1 MQHGDDDSSD
11 VFAALSDDEAIEN
24 ELNISKDDNSDLF
37 AALSDDEALEKDIN
51 IDNDDNVD
59 LFAALPD
66 DEAIENELRNDI
78 DEEIEKDLNDNDEA
92 PELEETEKPIWL
104 EEELEVL
111 GTKGFSAYLLESAYL
126 QEMSC
131 LQESVYLQE
140 RSGKRFLPRKVDLGV
155 TTQSREATVND
166 ILAAILKD
174 VQTILGNP
182 DWLFQDL
189 KQINTTSTLNAGVYV
204 DVLETDGTAFAPENL
219 YMGSTI
225 RFAKRIGTFDQV
237 ANSKKPREK
246 GRHTYGPEHK
256 VLEAPFS
263 TASCVGPEKGS
274 QWWKDDSRYTCEAFF
289 HL

>member
-1 MQHGDDDSSD
+1 MQHGDYDSSD
-11 VFAALSDDEAIEN
+11 VFAALSEDEAIEN

-51 IDNDDNVD
+51 IDNDDNAD

-66 DEAIENELRNDI
+66 DEAIENELDNDI
-78 DEEIEKDLNDNDEA
+78 DEEIEKDLNDNDDDVVIFDDEA

-126 QEMSC
+126 QEISR

-140 RSGKRFLPRKVDLGV
+140 RSGKRSLLRKVDPVV
-155 TTQSREATVND
+155 TTRFREATVNE

-182 DWLFQDL
+182 DWSFQDL
-189 KQINTTSTLNAGVYV
+189 KQIKTTSTLNAGVYV
-204 DVLETDGTAFAPENL
+204 DVLETDGTDFAPENL
-219 YMGSTI
+219 YTGSTI
-225 RFAKRIGTFDQV
+225 RFAKRIGTYD
-237 ANSKKPREK
+237 
-246 GRHTYGPEHK
+246 
-256 VLEAPFS
+256 
-263 TASCVGPEKGS
+263 
-274 QWWKDDSRYTCEAFF
+274 
-289 HL
+289 